1 MKIKIRKDSRNV
13 WSFVE
18 EWNNKYSYNG
28 YSVAKVLVGMRL
40 TPEGFIS
47 VPLQLKGG
55 EFSPLE
61 SVLENYSLE
70 QWLASKKPIY
80 SSLGDGLII
89 RFYVKYDYKTLIPD
103 FEKSYWEVY
112 SPVVDKA
119 TDTYV
124 PLSRVF
130 NLSEAIKSRIDS
142 LMLELFSER
151 VSRDSFLER
160 RIYESNK
167 NIQQLQNRS

>member
-1 MKIKIRKDSRNV
+1 MKIKIRKDSRNL
-13 WSFVE
+13 WSFIE
-18 EWNNKYSYNG
+18 EWNSKYSYNG
-28 YSVAKVLVGMRL
+28 YTVAKVLVGMKL
-40 TPEGFIS
+40 TPNGFIS

-61 SVLENYSLE
+61 RVLENYSLE

-89 RFYVKYDYKTLIPD
+89 RFYIRFDYRTLVPD
-103 FEKSYWEVY
+103 FENSYWEVY

-130 NLSEAIKSRIDS
+130 TISEAIKSRIDS
-142 LMLELFSER
+142 LMLELFSEK
-151 VSRDSFLER
+151 VSRGLFLER
-160 RIYESNK
+160 RIHESNQ

>member
-1 MKIKIRKDSRNV
+1 MRIKVRKDSNNV

-18 EWNNKYSYNG
+18 EWNRKYSYSD
-28 YSVAKVLVGMRL
+28 YSVAKVLVSIKL
-40 TPEGFIS
+40 TPEGYIS
-47 VPLQLKGG
+47 LPLQLKEGI
-55 EFSPLE
+55 FQSLE
-61 SVLENYSLE
+61 TSLSSYSIE

-89 RFYVKYDYKTLIPD
+89 RFYVKYDYTTLVPD
-103 FEKSYWEVY
+103 FDKSYWEVY

-130 NLSEAIKSRIDS
+130 TISEAIKSRIDS

-160 RIYESNK
+160 RIHESNK